1 MDLNNTQIAIYNLGL
16 VLFLFLGILAFTN
29 RVEGVQA
36 ITNFPKTVFHV
47 LSHPTRIIPGI
58 VGAAIAV
65 PEYII
70 CSAISCEPP
79 NHHLKTISVIATDTT
94 LDLTTLKEFSNL
106 VMALGKPLILNR
118 AGNELA
124 SKVREETGT
133 SRNKAEIQAMDN
145 LAQAYHEA
153 HKDLRAMVSGSQT
166 LIKMTSKK
174 WFDFSGFLTDQIP
187 KEVRGGIDIPNG
199 WARFATGTRTK
210 CSAKA
215 LKTRYR
221 TTRKN
226 MAVSYQWFYTATELS
241 ENSVNAVLEQTR
253 EIQKAGVYESEGIL
267 KSLESLAKSVGE
279 IRRHIAFQAKF
290 FASNDNLL
298 GEDTDEDFTFRSL
311 KWKIESLWTTVNML
325 QNSIT
330 GKAYGRTHLP
340 M

>member
-1 MDLNNTQIAIYNLGL
+1 MVAY
-16 VLFLFLGILAFTN
+16 TN

-47 LSHPTRIIPGI
+47 LSHPGRIIPGI
-58 VGAAIAV
+58 ASAAIAV

-70 CSAISCEPP
+70 CSAITCEPP
-79 NHHLKTISVIATDTT
+79 NHHLKAISVIATDTT
-94 LDLTTLKEFSNL
+94 LDLTTLKDFSNL
-106 VMALGKPLILNR
+106 LMAVGKPLILNK

-124 SKVREETGT
+124 AKVREETGT
-133 SRNKAEIQAMDN
+133 SRDKAEIQAMDN
-145 LAQAYHEA
+145 LAQAYQEA
-153 HKDLRAMVSGSQT
+153 HKDLQAIVTGSQN

-187 KEVRGGIDIPNG
+187 KEARAGIDIPNG
-199 WARFATGTRTK
+199 WTLFTTGTRTK
-210 CSAKA
+210 CSTKS

-226 MAVSYQWFYTATELS
+226 MAVSYQWFYTATGEC

-253 EIQKAGVYESEGIL
+253 EIQKAGIYESEGIL
-267 KSLESLAKSVGE
+267 ELLEPLAKSVVE
-279 IRRHIAFQAKF
+279 IRRKIAFQAKF

-298 GEDTDEDFTFRSL
+298 GEDTDEDFTFHNL
-311 KWKIESLWTTVNML
+311 KRRVESLWTTVNML
-325 QNSIT
+325 QDSIA
-330 GKAYGRTHLP
+330 GKAYGRRL

>member
-1 MDLNNTQIAIYNLGL
+1 MGLNNAQVAIYNLGL
-16 VLFLFLGILAFTN
+16 ILFIFLGIVAFTN
-29 RVEGVQA
+29 RVEGIQA

-47 LSHPTRIIPGI
+47 LSHPGQIIPGI
-58 VGAAIAV
+58 ADAATAV

-70 CSAISCEPP
+70 CSAISCEPA

-94 LDLTTLKEFSNL
+94 LDLTTLKDFSNI
-106 VMALGKPLILNR
+106 VTALGKPLILNT

-124 SKVREETGT
+124 AKVREETRA
-133 SRNKAEIQAMDN
+133 SRNKAEIQAMDD
-145 LAQAYHEA
+145 LAQAYQEA
-153 HKDLRAMVSGSQT
+153 HKDLRAMISGSQT
-166 LIKMTSKK
+166 LIKMTSRK

-187 KEVRGGIDIPNG
+187 KELRVGIDIPNG
-199 WARFATGTRTK
+199 WTLFTTRTRTK

-226 MAVSYQWFYTATELS
+226 MAVSYQWFYTATEVS

-253 EIQKAGVYESEGIL
+253 EIQKAGVYKSEGLL

-311 KWKIESLWTTVNML
+311 KWRVESLWTTVNML

-330 GKAYGRTHLP
+330 GRVHERRHLP
-340 M
+340 